1 LAFRGHREH
10 WSNINKGNFKDLV
23 ELLAKY
29 SPAISIHVSNLQ
41 ISGRKELSFISW
53 QCQNLLINALA
64 QEILVIIK
72 FEIQNAKFFSISI
85 DSTFDISKR
94 EQVSFVIRY
103 TKEEKVFERLVFIKE
118 SIFTTGQALFD
129 LFIKVMEYNH
139 LDWKSYL
146 VG

>member
-1 LAFRGHREH
+1 LAFRGHREQ
-10 WSNINKGNFKDLV
+10 WSDFNKGNFKDLV
-23 ELLAKY
+23 VLLAKY
-29 SPAISIHVSNLQ
+29 SPAIPIHVSNLK
-41 ISGRKELSFISW
+41 ISNRKELSFISW
-53 QCQNLLINALA
+53 QRQNLLINALV

-72 FEIQNAKFFSISI
+72 FEIQNAKFFSTSI

-103 TKEEKVFERLVFIKE
+103 TKEEKVFERLISIKE

-139 LDWKSYL
+139 LD
-146 VG
+146 